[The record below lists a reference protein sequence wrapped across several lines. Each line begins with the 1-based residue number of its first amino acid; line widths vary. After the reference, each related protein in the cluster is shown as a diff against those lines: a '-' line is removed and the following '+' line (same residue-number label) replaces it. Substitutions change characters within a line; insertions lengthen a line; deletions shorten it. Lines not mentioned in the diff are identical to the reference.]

1 MLYFMIHVVY
11 ESSIICR
18 KMYITRMNHQRIHPT
33 PIYIDLISSWPWLFN
48 FLTLKFFVFSK
59 RMRPFM
65 KFINNFTH
73 SYPSHRLGWS
83 SQDKNPV
90 LRCLLMY
97 DVISPEKA
105 RQKLM
110 LDSNIHL
117 TWTNT
122 NWYMNSNIYLLNE
135 NNGSHALS
143 VNSRY

>member
-18 KMYITRMNHQRIHPT
+18 KMYITRMNHQRIHPNLYLHWFNLFMT
-33 PIYIDLISSWPWLFN
+33 LTFN

-73 SYPSHRLGWS
+73 SYPFHRLGRS